1 MRSARGAA
9 YKAGFGGMESAMLD
23 ERHPMALYR
32 ARAKY
37 AEEQA
42 LASATPNGR
51 EIWLHIA
58 LQYRILA
65 GFAGRLRNDG
75 L

>member
-1 MRSARGAA
+1 
-9 YKAGFGGMESAMLD
+9 MLD

-42 LASATPNGR
+42 LTCATANGR
-51 EIWLHIA
+51 EIWLHVA
-58 LQYRILA
+58 LQYRTLA
-65 GFAGRLRNDG
+65 GFAERLRDDEF
-75 L
+75 